1 MQFFCQ
7 LPNGKVIIKV
17 LIPMLVKANYSIFFR
32 YLLKFILAFCILYY
46 GTIAMIGVTSP
57 QGFYSAFADDYL
69 DYVSLLRWVL
79 LHSSKLLLNLMG
91 YQVYLKDIYTIKL
104 QNGLGVHVGYDC
116 IGYGVMIFW
125 VAFIFANEGSFS
137 KKLKWMAGGLLL
149 IWIVNVL
156 RISMMLL
163 SINHNWSS
171 PFDLDNHTLFNI
183 AAYTVM
189 FTMIYFFDR
198 SKKNELK
205 IRELKKDHFSNI
217 E

>member
-1 MQFFCQ
+1 
-7 LPNGKVIIKV
+7 
-17 LIPMLVKANYSIFFR
+17 
-32 YLLKFILAFCILYY
+32 
-46 GTIAMIGVTSP
+46 MIGITSA
-57 QGFYSAFADDYL
+57 GGYYSAFADHYL
-69 DYVSLLRWVL
+69 DYVAALRWLL
-79 LHSSKLLLNLMG
+79 LHASKILLQMLG
-91 YQVYLKDIYTIKL
+91 YIIYLKDIFTIKL